1 MKLAKVNIAQA
12 FAGIDE
18 FWSPRVGGD
27 IGHLQLKF
35 AKFKGEFHWHH
46 HENEDE
52 LFLVVHGR
60 LLMKLRA
67 EQGGDVFVDAGE
79 YIVVPRGVEHCPVA
93 LSDEVHCLLVE
104 PNTTLNTGNVVNEKT
119 VRQLKTV

>member
-27 IGHLQLKF
+27 IGHMQLKL

-46 HENEDE
+46 RENEDE
-52 LFLVVHGR
+52 RFLVV
-60 LLMKLRA
+60 
-67 EQGGDVFVDAGE
+67 
-79 YIVVPRGVEHCPVA
+79 PCGVELCPVA
-93 LSDEVHCLLVE
+93 LSDEMHCLLVE

>member
-1 MKLAKVNIAQA
+1 
-12 FAGIDE
+12 
-18 FWSPRVGGD
+18 
-27 IGHLQLKF
+27 
-35 AKFKGEFHWHH
+35 
-46 HENEDE
+46 
-52 LFLVVHGR
+52 
-60 LLMKLRA
+60 MKLRA

-79 YIVVPRGVEHCPVA
+79 YIVVPCGVEHGPVA